1 MDKSTNRKR
10 FEEKAYKRV
19 KKITDSFEVLSCF
32 ANREFYDYSAVEIM
46 TLFSKIESSLNKARD
61 KYIYELQRAE
71 GTYVD
76 EEEDDD

>member
-1 MDKSTNRKR
+1 
-10 FEEKAYKRV
+10 
-19 KKITDSFEVLSCF
+19 
-32 ANREFYDYSAVEIM
+32 M

-76 EEEDDD
+76 EKEDDD